1 MASNKKFIVDQF
13 YRNPQSGIW
22 FSMWDSRAY
31 IKGAFGNIALADCVM
46 TSDYE
51 DGKFHLFDVTND
63 SSIKKLNKKIKFSF

>member
-1 MASNKKFIVDQF
+1 
-13 YRNPQSGIW
+13 
-22 FSMWDSRAY
+22 MWDSRAY